1 MKVSASFDNPHSHR
15 AALLT
20 VFLAVLIDLMGFG
33 IVLPLLPFYAS
44 VFKASAV
51 QIGLLY
57 STYSFAQLIFSPIW
71 GSLSDRYGRRPIM
84 LISTFGAALAYLL
97 FGLAHALWL
106 LFLSRLI
113 AGIMGGNISTAQA
126 YVADVTTHE
135 DRAKGM
141 GLIGAAFGIGF
152 VIGPAI
158 GALLIHPKFL
168 ELFHIGQRN
177 EFALPG
183 FFAALLSLSSFLL
196 VWFKLPETVKS
207 QENDNERVVRSS
219 VFSKTFWR
227 EIANEKRKNAN
238 GVFPMLLVSIF
249 LLSFAQ
255 ASLYSSFPLFCNHHL
270 NLSAGH
276 VGFLFVYMGTIA
288 IIIQGGLIR
297 ILTKKFSEERLF
309 LIGSIAMAL
318 GFASI
323 PFATSQ
329 NALIFFLGLMSVGG
343 SLNGPTLN
351 SLISKEADPAKVGAT
366 MGTSQG
372 IASLG
377 RVIGP
382 TWGGFAYDVWYYLP
396 FLTTAALLSV
406 TIPVGLKLTRRLQ
419 KSTFLAK

>member
-1 MKVSASFDNPHSHR
+1 MHKTDAGSKESKT
-15 AALLT
+15 ALLT

-33 IVLPLLPFYAS
+33 IVLPLLPFYATT
-44 VFKASAV
+44 FHASAI

-57 STYSFAQLIFSPIW
+57 SIYSFAQLIFSPIW
-71 GSLSDRYGRRPIM
+71 GSLSDKYGRRPIM
-84 LISTFGAALAYLL
+84 LISTFGASFAYLL
-97 FGLAHALWL
+97 FGLAHTLWL

-126 YVADVTTHE
+126 YVADVTTHD

-152 VIGPAI
+152 VIGPAV

-168 ELFHIGQRN
+168 GLFHILRRN

-183 FFAALLSLSSFLL
+183 FFASLLSVSSFLL
-196 VWFKLPETVKS
+196 VLFKLPETVKK
-207 QENDNERVVRSS
+207 QEADSERVIRSS
-219 VFSKTFWR
+219 VFTKTFWQS
-227 EIANEKRKNAN
+227 IINEK
-238 GVFPMLLVSIF
+238 GVSGRGLFSMFILSMF

-255 ASLYSSFPLFCNHHL
+255 ASLYSSFPLFCKHYL
-270 NLSAGH
+270 SLSAGQ
-276 VGFLFVYMGTIA
+276 VGVLFAYMGIIA
-288 IIIQGGLIR
+288 VVIQGGLIK
-297 ILTKKFSEERLF
+297 ILTKKFAEEKLF
-309 LIGSIAMAL
+309 LIGSILMVL
-318 GFASI
+318 GFALI
-323 PFATSQ
+323 PFAASE
-329 NALIFFLGLMSVGG
+329 NLLILFLGLLSIGG

-382 TWGGFAYDVWYYLP
+382 TWGGFAYDLWFRLP
-396 FLTTAALLSV
+396 FLTTAALLSI
-406 TIPVGLKLTRRLQ
+406 TIAVGFKLKRRLQ
-419 KSTFLAK
+419 KSIFLTK